1 MDSVK
6 AGNVNLNQTAQAA
19 PMQMPT
25 PSIAQR
31 GMEVE
36 RVLMDTR
43 DGSGMS
49 EKMQQVFTKDWSR
62 FASSCRGEEPAPLP
76 MEEANDDMFDYVGY
90 MMKYGDKIQI
100 GSTGANMKDIV
111 SSNMSK
117 AKEASGGDGF
127 KFVTNLAHGI
137 AQDPRIPTD
146 YCFLRQP
153 AEELVN
159 SACAFMQAPQ

>member
-1 MDSVK
+1 MDPIK
-6 AGNVNLNQTAQAA
+6 AGNVPLSQTAQAT
-19 PMQMPT
+19 QMPT

-31 GMEVE
+31 GVEVE
-36 RVLMDTR
+36 RIIMDTR
-43 DGSGMS
+43 DGSGSS
-49 EKMQQVFTKDWSR
+49 EKMHQVLTKDWSR

-76 MEEANDDMFDYVGY
+76 MEEANNDMFDYVGY

-100 GSTGANMKDIV
+100 GSTGTTMKEIV
-111 SSNMSK
+111 SSNMAK

-137 AQDPRIPTD
+137 AQDQRIPTD